1 MERITCEPTLST
13 VQFAEL
19 LDHVRFSSVSV
30 RAIQNI
36 FEA

>member
-19 LDHVRFSSVSV
+19 LDHDSVLV

-36 FEA
+36 